1 MAHTTEKYKIG
12 SRIWISG
19 EGGHFLGSGRVRL
32 LEYIEKTGSITAA
45 AKEMKMSYRQA
56 WQMVQDMNAQ
66 SEQPLVSKTLGGK
79 GGGGAQLTENGQKAI
94 RRFYKIEKKI
104 NEFIGELNKN
114 LNF

>member
-1 MAHTTEKYKIG
+1 MGHAPEKYKIG

-19 EGGHFLGSGRVRL
+19 EGGHFLGNGRIRL
-32 LEYIEKTGSITAA
+32 LEYIDKTGSITAA

-66 SEQPLVSKTLGGK
+66 SDNPLVSKTLGGK
-79 GGGGAQLTENGQKAI
+79 GGGGAQLTDAGQKAV

-104 NEFIGELNKN
+104 NEFIAELNKKPI
-114 LNF
+114 F